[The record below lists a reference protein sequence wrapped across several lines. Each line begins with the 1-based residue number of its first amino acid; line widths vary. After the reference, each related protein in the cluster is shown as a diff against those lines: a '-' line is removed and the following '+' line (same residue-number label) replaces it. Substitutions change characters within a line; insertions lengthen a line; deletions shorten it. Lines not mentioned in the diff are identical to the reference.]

1 MCFKCD
7 ELELPVNISEAK
19 LYFLTIGKSEI
30 LVKLDKKSPRAFML
44 NELVKK
50 GSRCRRKF

>member
-30 LVKLDKKSPRAFML
+30 AVKLDKKSPRAFML